1 MSFIATQNKGFSL
14 KFENGFSISVQ
25 WGTMNYCEKKNIGTE
40 YGYEMK
46 KPTWESTSAEIA
58 VFKGSDSTHPGGSEI
73 IEIGEHDTVIGW
85 LSADQVAKVI
95 AIVSSSTTENEIK
108 SKIKSLNIS

>member
-1 MSFIATQNKGFSL
+1 MSFIATQNKGFSI

-25 WGTMNYCEKKNIGTE
+25 WGTVNYCEKKNIGAE
-40 YGYEMK
+40 YGDEMK

-73 IEIGEHDTVIGW
+73 IEIGDHDAVIGW
-85 LSADQVAKVI
+85 LSPDKVARAL

-108 SKIKSLNIS
+108 TKIKSLNL